1 MKMKKMNEQHER
13 IEARIKIIREES
25 KQLSAEIFRRVEQ
38 RKKLSEEKR
47 RLKLSL
53 NKEGSTDHRHREP
66 DGDDSRVAG

>member
-38 RKKLSEEKR
+38 RKKLSAEKR
-47 RLKLSL
+47 KLKLIL
-53 NKEGSTDHRHREP
+53 NKEIKKSEKNHI
-66 DGDDSRVAG
+66 

>member
-13 IEARIKIIREES
+13 TEARIKIIRSES

-47 RLKLSL
+47 ELKLSL
-53 NKEGSTDHRHREP
+53 LTFG
-66 DGDDSRVAG
+66 

>member
-13 IEARIKIIREES
+13 IEARIKIIRSES
-25 KQLSAEIFRRVEQ
+25 KQLSAEIYRRVEQ

-53 NKEGSTDHRHREP
+53 FTFGQKQGEESKW
-66 DGDDSRVAG
+66 

>member
-13 IEARIKIIREES
+13 TEARIKIIRSES

-47 RLKLSL
+47 ELKLSL
-53 NKEGSTDHRHREP
+53 FTFGQKQG
-66 DGDDSRVAG
+66 